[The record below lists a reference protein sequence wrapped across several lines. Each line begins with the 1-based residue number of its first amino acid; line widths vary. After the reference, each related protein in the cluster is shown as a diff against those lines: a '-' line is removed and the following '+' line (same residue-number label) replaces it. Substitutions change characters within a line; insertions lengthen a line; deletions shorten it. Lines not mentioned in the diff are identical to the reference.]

1 MPRIPLLLMLVLP
14 APLIAENPP
23 PPQVSAESYALPG
36 TMVRL
41 PDGRAL
47 NLRCSGEGAPVVI
60 LEAGG
65 NSDSSTWHLVLPQLA
80 RLTRVC
86 AYDRA
91 GYGFSDEGPLPRD
104 LHADVND
111 LHRLIES
118 AGLPVPVLLVGHSL
132 GSNIVRRFAQLHPQ
146 LTAGLVLIDPPEQG
160 PDTDMPEEWQSQIAA
175 MVEQRESLLDACEAA
190 SEAGD
195 SETLQ
200 RCLRAAPAWMSEA
213 VAAAMRRN
221 KSKPSYWRTLR
232 SELTHN
238 VSLFAEPVP
247 TDESYGAIS
256 LVMLRATTQE
266 DDVPEGVRLVTEAK
280 RRQTHDR
287 ILAASTRSVAIDVTG
302 ASHDIQLDQ
311 PEAVVSA
318 VQQLIDAASETTTNR
333 GDD

>member
-1 MPRIPLLLMLVLP
+1 MNRIPLLLMLFLP
-14 APLIAENPP
+14 TQLLAGNLP
-23 PPQVSAESYALPG
+23 PPQVFAESYALPG
-36 TMVRL
+36 EMVRL

-47 NLRCSGEGAPVVI
+47 NLRCMGEGSPVVI

-65 NSDSSTWHLVLPQLA
+65 NSDSSTWHLVLPKLA
-80 RLTRVC
+80 PRTRVC

-91 GYGFSDEGPLPRD
+91 GYGFSDEGPQPRD

-111 LHRLIES
+111 LHALIES
-118 AGLPVPVLLVGHSL
+118 AGIPVPVLLVGHSL
-132 GSNIVRRFAQLHPQ
+132 GSNIARKFAQLHPQ
-146 LTAGLVLIDPPEQG
+146 HTAGMVLVDPPEQG
-160 PDTDMPEEWQSQIAA
+160 PDTGFPEEWQSQISA
-175 MVEQRESLLDACEAA
+175 MVAQRESLLNACEAA
-190 SEAGD
+190 SVAGE

-213 VAAAMRRN
+213 AAAAMLRN

-247 TDESYGAIS
+247 TDESYGSIP

-266 DDVPEGVRLVTEAK
+266 EDVPDEVRIVMEAK
-280 RRQTHDR
+280 RTQTHDR
-287 ILAASTRSVAIDVTG
+287 ILAASTRSVAVDVPG

-311 PEAVVSA
+311 PDAVVSA
-318 VQQLIDAASETTTNR
+318 VQQLLETMPEMATNPV
-333 GDD
+333 DD